1 MSTEKQIR
9 TRNWTF
15 VLYPESAPENW
26 RELIDDMHVEWVES
40 PLHDKDINA
49 NGEPKKAHIH
59 ILLLFG
65 GVKSYEQVKE
75 LTDNLHCPIPE
86 RCHNA
91 KALVRYMAHLDNP
104 EKAQY
109 NREAIIAHG
118 GIDLSELL
126 RPSSSERYTII
137 REMLSF
143 VGDNNI
149 TEYWQLVDYAMS
161 DRFEDWFPLL
171 CDNCSYIVN
180 QYIKSI
186 RYSLFQELQKG
197 NGSPLPGVL
206 CAAASS
212 CRPGD
217 SPSLPEA

>member
-197 NGSPLPGVL
+197 NGSPLPGHGKRML
-206 CAAASS
+206 YK
-212 CRPGD
+212 
-217 SPSLPEA
+217 

>member
-1 MSTEKQIR
+1 MTIEKQTR

-15 VLYPESAPENW
+15 VLYPESAPTDW
-26 RELIDDMHVEWVES
+26 RDIINDMHLEWIES

-49 NGEPKKAHIH
+49 NGEAKKPHIH
-59 ILLLFG
+59 ILVLFG
-65 GVKSYEQVKE
+65 NVKSFEQVKE
-75 LTDNLHCPIPE
+75 ITDKLNCPIPE

-109 NREAIIAHG
+109 SKDSIIAHG
-118 GIDLSELL
+118 GIDLASLL

-137 REMLSF
+137 RDILGF

-171 CDNCSYIVN
+171 CDNCSYVVN
-180 QYIKSI
+180 QYIKSL
-186 RYSLFQELQKG
+186 RYSFYQKSA
-197 NGSPLPGVL
+197 NGESSTTSSAVDMPGLPVAGM
-206 CAAASS
+206 
-212 CRPGD
+212 
-217 SPSLPEA
+217 PSDTLRVG